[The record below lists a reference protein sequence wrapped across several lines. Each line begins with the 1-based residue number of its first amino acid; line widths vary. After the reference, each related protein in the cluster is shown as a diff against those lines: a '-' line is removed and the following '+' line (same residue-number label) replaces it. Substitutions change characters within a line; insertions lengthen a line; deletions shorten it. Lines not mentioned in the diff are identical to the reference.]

1 MDPNE
6 NEVEEGGSGIP
17 EEVIQEARSMGW
29 KPLDEFNGNEDDW
42 RDADEFVE
50 RGRKILPIVQAN
62 NKRLQEQLLTS
73 KREVDSLK
81 ETVDAVKNS
90 LKALR
95 AGYDESVAREV
106 AQAKKQLREQLVQAR
121 EVGDFDAE
129 LDIQDQLDDLKEKEK
144 ASKKK
149 AEDEEKETKPTQPK
163 VHPEFEQWQRE
174 NPWFG
179 DQSDPDNLDRTQ
191 KLLAIGE
198 QLRLK
203 GDTTV
208 GRAFM
213 DKCVEELEKQSKS
226 PSKKAGS
233 KVESGSHGAA
243 TQGGGRSFNK
253 LPKEAKQAC
262 HEDNEMF
269 VGPGKMFKTVA
280 EWEDHYAELY
290 LNSGE

>member
-1 MDPNE
+1 MDPDE
-6 NEVEEGGSGIP
+6 NEIEQEDAGNEEI
-17 EEVIQEARSMGW
+17 ETEARSMGW
-29 KPLDEFNGNEDDW
+29 KPFDEFEGNEEDW

-50 RGRKILPIVQAN
+50 RGRKILPIVKAN
-62 NKRLQEQLLTS
+62 NKRLQQQLLTS
-73 KREVDSLK
+73 QQEVASLK
-81 ETVDAVKNS
+81 GTVEAVQKS
-90 LKALR
+90 IKALR

-106 AQAKKQLREQLVQAR
+106 AQAKKDLRSQLIQAR
-121 EVGDFDAE
+121 EIGDHETE
-129 LDIQDQLDDLKEKEK
+129 LDLQDQLDDLKEKEK
-144 ASKKK
+144 ESKSR
-149 AEDEEKETKPTQPK
+149 AEEETTQAQPK
-163 VHPEFEQWQRE
+163 VHPEFEQWQRD

-179 DQSDPDNLDRTQ
+179 DESDPDNIDRTK
-191 KLLAIGE
+191 KLLAIG
-198 QLRLK
+198 QKLRLD

-213 DKCVEELEKQSKS
+213 DKCVADLEKQSKT

-253 LPKEAKQAC
+253 LPKEAKQTC
-262 HEDNEMF
+262 HEDTETF